1 MFIIFLLQLLLQ
13 PARNNHLELIRYWP
27 LICGYLQIAVVHQ
40 KGQSPWNDDVWL
52 ADLFWK

>member
-13 PARNNHLELIRYWP
+13 PARNNHLELIRYRP
-27 LICGYLQIAVVHQ
+27 LICGYLQIAVVH
-40 KGQSPWNDDVWL
+40 KKSQSPWNDDVWL